1 VSASDLSDESLMR
14 YYDAVRKQVEADRD
28 SKHKLV
34 SSDAIKEYAESLRI
48 ELHKRRLPYTAI
60 DWSAD
65 QQTDTPNS
73 IDLERDPATE
83 ASAAETAQE
92 KAVEPVEATETD
104 VLDPVHPIDPTDQ
117 AVEPVDPADQADPS
131 DQADQPDPIVPAD
144 QTVEPVDQ
152 ADQADPSDLA
162 DQAAQPDP
170 IVPADQAVE
179 PVDQADHEPLDL
191 VEQLKRRIESFMKGP
206 DRSN

>member
-1 VSASDLSDESLMR
+1 MSASDLSDESLMR

-65 QQTDTPNS
+65 RQTDTPNS
-73 IDLERDPATE
+73 IVRLDRDPATE

-92 KAVEPVEATETD
+92 KAVEPVEATESD

-117 AVEPVDPADQADPS
+117 AVEPVDP
-131 DQADQPDPIVPAD
+131 
-144 QTVEPVDQ
+144 